1 MKSFSSIAI
10 CVWLL
15 ASVTALAEP
24 DPRPLQMRLSGAVIA
39 IKAVSLEENC
49 NRDSFVASSH
59 NREAKSHGVK
69 LIDTQTDKL
78 IWQLDTMAFTVCAD
92 ITAIDANQDGFIDRL
107 YFANTGGE
115 LWRVDLWGQ
124 DSAEWQAQLLLQ
136 LEGRQQFFTAPDVVS
151 SQDGT
156 YYALLI
162 GSGDQRPAPEPSRQ
176 NYLIF
181 YRDYCLHNQMPA
193 CQTRTKTLADLQQLD
208 HPNRAKSPFNKDSYN
223 NGWYLPL
230 APGEAAVTRVV
241 TNQYN
246 SLVATYKVCGEPSC
260 ATPGES
266 RIYDFNAFYLSA
278 DTKLEHSA
286 YYRRVQ
292 SAEPLP
298 EPKPF
303 IQLPDNPAC
312 QGRGCGANG
321 AGDDIVVGFD
331 FGEIRQPMALP
342 QLAVVRKTWW
352 HNHRED

>member
-1 MKSFSSIAI
+1 MKVLYPIVT
-10 CVWLL
+10 CTLLL
-15 ASVTALAEP
+15 ASVIAAAETGT
-24 DPRPLQMRLSGAVIA
+24 RPLKIRLSGAVIA
-39 IKAVSLEENC
+39 IQAVSLEQDCDRET
-49 NRDSFVASSH
+49 FGASSSGL
-59 NREAKSHGVK
+59 EARNHGVK
-69 LIDTQTDKL
+69 LVDGQTGKL
-78 IWQLDTMAFTVCAD
+78 IWQLDGMAFTVCAH
-92 ITAIDANQDGFIDRL
+92 ITAIDSNQDGYIDRL

-124 DSAEWQAQLLLQ
+124 DSAEWQAQLLLR
-136 LEGRQQFFTAPDVVS
+136 LEARQQFFTAPDAVF

-162 GSGDQRPAPEPSRQ
+162 GSGDQRPAVEQSRQ

-181 YRDYCLHNQMPA
+181 YRDYCLHHQMPECRA
-193 CQTRTKTLADLQQLD
+193 RTKTLADLQQLD
-208 HPNRAKSPFNKDSYN
+208 HPNRAKSPFNEDSYN

-278 DTKLEHSA
+278 DTKLERSA
-286 YYRRVQ
+286 YYRRVP
-292 SAEPLP
+292 SVEPLP

-312 QGRGCGANG
+312 QDRGCGANG
-321 AGDDIVVGFD
+321 AGSDIVVGFD

-342 QLAVVRKTWW
+342 QLAVVRKIWW